1 MAEKLIS
8 RGEVYWINLPLS
20 NGREL
25 QDKHPGVVIS
35 NDEQNKYSPLITILP
50 ITSLKRSEKPYPF
63 QVASYL
69 QGKKGVILVDQIRT
83 IDRKRFGERVG
94 EASEEMIER
103 IEKALHLTLALK
115 K

>member
-8 RGEVYWINLPLS
+8 RGEVYWINLLLS

-63 QVASYL
+63 QVASCL
-69 QGKKGVILVDQIRT
+69 QDKKGVILIDQIRT
-83 IDRKRFGERVG
+83 VDRKRLGDKLGKLSMEEMERV
-94 EASEEMIER
+94 
-103 IEKALHLTLALK
+103 EKSLHITLALK
-115 K
+115 N